1 MKIPFVAILIL
12 LGIGN
17 SAGLAQEKA
26 KNTIILGEGYEK
38 GQVSVKK
45 LGFLVP
51 DGWALDKEAADKT
64 GIYAVILPRG
74 KKLETTN
81 KAITIAFQK
90 KDPNK
95 PGLDSL
101 SNFFKVDMQNTMGQF
116 PDMQAARWQPSRFD
130 PDKIDFMSIEI
141 FGKKKDQPSPQ
152 HVLMIDAG
160 DGYFSITLTAEDLK
174 ELRQAQYE
182 EFFNSIRLQ

>member
-1 MKIPFVAILIL
+1 MKIPLVAILIL
-12 LGIGN
+12 LGIGDP
-17 SAGLAQEKA
+17 AGLAQEKD
-26 KNTIILGEGYEK
+26 KNTVILGKGYEK

-51 DGWALDKEAADKT
+51 AGWVLDKEAADKI
-64 GIYAVILPRG
+64 GIYAVILPKGR
-74 KKLETTN
+74 KLETTN
-81 KAITIAFQK
+81 KVITIAFQK

-101 SNFFKVDMQNTMGQF
+101 SNFFKVDIQNTMAQF
-116 PDMQAARWQPSRFD
+116 PDMQAARWQPSGFD
-130 PDKIDFMSIEI
+130 PDKIAFMSIEI

-152 HVLMIDAG
+152 HILMINAG

-174 ELRQAQYE
+174 ELRQVQYE
-182 EFFNSIRLQ
+182 EFFNSIKLQ

>member
-12 LGIGN
+12 FGIGN

-101 SNFFKVDMQNTMGQF
+101 SNFFKVDMQNTMG
-116 PDMQAARWQPSRFD
+116 
-130 PDKIDFMSIEI
+130 
-141 FGKKKDQPSPQ
+141 
-152 HVLMIDAG
+152 
-160 DGYFSITLTAEDLK
+160 
-174 ELRQAQYE
+174 
-182 EFFNSIRLQ
+182 